1 MRQDEAGWLGT
12 LAEARESVQQTSASG
27 RVAAALRERIIEGDL
42 RPGTRLSE
50 VKIGHALGVSRNTLR
65 EAFQLLTHERLV
77 VHRLNRGV
85 FVRSLEADDVRDL
98 YRFRRMLEV
107 AAIRQASLGTPD
119 LSGLRAAVTEGER
132 AARDEDWAR
141 LGSANMHFHRALAG
155 MAGSRRVEEAMEQAL
170 AEMRLVFARMEDPHA
185 FYTPYLAEN
194 QQLLALLDAGRH
206 AEAEQALTTYLHR
219 AETQLLGRWGDT
231 P

>member
-107 AAIRQASLGTPD
+107 AAIRQAALGTPD
-119 LSGLRAAVTEGER
+119 LDGLRAAVAEGES

-194 QQLLALLDAGRH
+194 QQLLALLEAGRQ

>member
-1 MRQDEAGWLGT
+1 MRQDEVGWLGT

-107 AAIRQASLGTPD
+107 AAIRQAALGTPD
-119 LSGLRAAVTEGER
+119 LDGLRAAVAEGES

-194 QQLLALLDAGRH
+194 QQLLGLLEAGRH